1 MAAEL
6 KVVQVGPWL
15 MNSYLIVCGET
26 GASAVVDPGGD
37 AEVILENARGTKI
50 EKILLTHGH
59 GDHVGALGEVKAK
72 TGVPVYL
79 HPADAEFFRISYD
92 IPLADGDL
100 ISVGNLHLK
109 VMHTPGHTPG
119 STCFDLDDGR
129 VVVGDALF
137 VGGPGA
143 TANSQAFAQTI
154 QNMKDVFFAWADET
168 KFFPGHG
175 ASGRIG
181 DERPDFESF
190 LERGWSAD
198 LCGDVT
204 WALVEY

>member
-37 AEVILENARGTKI
+37 AEVILENARGRKI

-59 GDHVGALGEVKAK
+59 GDHIGALAEVKEK
-72 TGVPVYL
+72 TGAPVFL
-79 HPADAEFFRISYD
+79 HPADAEIFGVSYD
-92 IPLADGDL
+92 IPLADGDIL
-100 ISVGNLHLK
+100 SVGNLRLK

-119 STCFDLDDGR
+119 SICLDLGDGR
-129 VVVGDALF
+129 IIVGDTLF

-143 TANSQAFAQTI
+143 TGSSQAFALTM
-154 QNMKDVFFAWADET
+154 QNMENIFFTWSDET
-168 KFFPGHG
+168 RFFPGHG
-175 ASGRIG
+175 SSGRIG
-181 DERPDFESF
+181 DERLDFEAF
-190 LERGWSAD
+190 LKRGWSAD

-204 WALVEY
+204 WA